1 MTDFVPF
8 APPDAEPFYGEHK
21 AAPEAPPQPRNFAA
35 EAAMKVERDRRFRRF
50 LADRYELAEPLTP
63 ERATQRLRSVL
74 GISSR
79 RELND
84 DSAAAER
91 WRRLRN
97 EFEGWLRA
105 SEPRE
110 KWTGARSRYSTP
122 RGGEA

>member
-1 MTDFVPF
+1 MTPDWLPF
-8 APPDAEPFYGEHK
+8 APPDAEPFYGAHK
-21 AAPEAPPQPRNFAA
+21 AAPEAPPGAKNFAA
-35 EAAMKVERDRRFRRF
+35 EAAIKVGDMRFRRF
-50 LADRYELAEPLTP
+50 LADRYGLEEPLTA

-84 DSAAAER
+84 DSSAAER
-91 WRRLRN
+91 WRRLRH

-110 KWTGARSRYSTP
+110 RWRAEKHARYGEH
-122 RGGEA
+122 RG